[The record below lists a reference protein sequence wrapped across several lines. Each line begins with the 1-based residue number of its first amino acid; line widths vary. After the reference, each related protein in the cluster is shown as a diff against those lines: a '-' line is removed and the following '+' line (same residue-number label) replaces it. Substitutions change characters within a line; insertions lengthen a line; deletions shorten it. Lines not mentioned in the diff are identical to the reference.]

1 MKKITNTL
9 VLAMILILTACGG
22 GSDKKSESSNPLEE
36 KAKAI
41 AEKSAEGSD
50 DVKLQQ
56 YMVAGKEIFK
66 TYCVACHQSEGQGLA
81 KLYPPLAGSDYL
93 LANLDKA
100 VCGVRNGQFDPITV
114 NGVEYN
120 QIMPGIPNLTDLEI
134 AEVIT
139 YVSNSWG
146 NDAGLIDVK
155 QASKWLEECKK

>member
-1 MKKITNTL
+1 MVLTL
-9 VLAMILILTACGG
+9 AACGG
-22 GSDKKSESSNPLEE
+22 GTDKQSQSSNALEE

-41 AEKSAEGSD
+41 AEKKSTEGSD

-155 QASKWLEECKK
+155 QASKWLEDCKK